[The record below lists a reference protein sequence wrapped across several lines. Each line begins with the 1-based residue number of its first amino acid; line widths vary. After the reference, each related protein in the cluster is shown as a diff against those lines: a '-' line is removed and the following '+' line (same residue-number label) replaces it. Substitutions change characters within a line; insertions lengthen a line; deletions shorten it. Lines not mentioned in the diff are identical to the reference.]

1 MKIYSFTRRSIG
13 SILIAALTL
22 MSVQMPAMADIV
34 GTDQLMTEQRTEV
47 QRDMVKDFLGREA
60 VQAQLEARGVNASDA
75 LTRVNSLTNAEL
87 VALSQQI
94 DTLPAGEGA
103 LGFVIGLIVVF
114 MLLDIAGVTDVFPA
128 I

>member
-1 MKIYSFTRRSIG
+1 MSIYSFTRRSIG

-34 GTDQLMTEQRTEV
+34 GTDQLMAEQRTDM
-47 QRDMVKDFLGREA
+47 QRDMVKGFLDREDVR
-60 VQAQLEARGVNASDA
+60 VQLMARGVNASDA
-75 LTRVNSLTNAEL
+75 LTRVDSLSDAEL
-87 VALSQQI
+87 IELAQQI
-94 DTLPAGEGA
+94 DSLPAGEGA
-103 LGFVIGLIVVF
+103 LGFVIGLIVIF

>member
-1 MKIYSFTRRSIG
+1 MSIYSFTRRSIG

-34 GTDQLMTEQRTEV
+34 GTDQLMAEQRTDM
-47 QRDMVKDFLGREA
+47 QRDMVKGFLDREDVR
-60 VQAQLEARGVNASDA
+60 VQLMARGVNASDA
-75 LTRVNSLTNAEL
+75 LTRVDSLSDAEL
-87 VALSQQI
+87 VELAQQI
-94 DTLPAGEGA
+94 DSLPAGEGA
-103 LGFVIGLIVVF
+103 LGFVIGLIVIF